1 MNIIV
6 IGCGKVGV
14 TLADM
19 LVREGH
25 NVVMVDQNPEK
36 LARVSEDIDAI
47 RLVGNGASITT
58 QMEAGIKTADVFIS
72 VTAEDE
78 LNLLCC
84 LIARRAGHC
93 HTIAR
98 VRNPVYSNEIGF
110 IKEQMGISMIIN
122 PELAAATEISKV
134 LRFPSAIQIDSF
146 AKNRIELLKFR
157 LKEEFGLA
165 GQKIMDID
173 NRLHPE
179 ILFCGV
185 ERGEE
190 VFIPSGQFVLENGD
204 KVSIIASPEKSA
216 AFFSRIGLQT
226 NQVRS
231 TMIIGGSTISY
242 YLAHMLDQ
250 MKIRVKIIERNRER
264 CESLSEKLENT
275 IVINGDGTDQNLLI
289 EEGLANTESFV
300 TLTNIDE
307 ENIFLSLFA
316 RDNSEAKLVTKVN
329 RLQFDELIGKL
340 DLGSVIYPKYITA
353 DYILQYVRAMQNSI
367 GSNVETLYHILDNKA
382 EALEFIIREESRVT
396 EKPLMELKLKKNLL
410 IAALMRKDRIIIPR
424 GQDQIQQGDTV
435 VVVTSHTGLHDIK
448 DILAE

>member
-25 NVVMVDQNPEK
+25 NVVMVDKNAEK
-36 LARVSEDIDAI
+36 LSKISEDIDAI

-58 QMEAGIKTADVFIS
+58 QIEAGIKTADVFIS

-98 VRNPVYSNEIGF
+98 VRNPIYSNEIGF

-173 NRLHPE
+173 NKLHPE

-185 ERGEE
+185 ERGDE

-216 AFFSRIGLQT
+216 AFFHRIGLQT
-226 NQVRS
+226 NQVKS

-242 YLAHMLDQ
+242 YLAGMLEK
-250 MKIRVKIIERNRER
+250 MNIRVKIVERDRDR
-264 CESLSEKLENT
+264 CENLSEKLENT
-275 IVINGDGTDQNLLI
+275 IVIHGDGTDQNLLI

-307 ENIFLSLFA
+307 ENIFLSMFA
-316 RDNSEAKLVTKVN
+316 RDNSSAKLVTKVN
-329 RLQFDELIGKL
+329 RLQFDELIGRL

-353 DYILQYVRAMQNSI
+353 DYILQYVRAMQNSF
-367 GSNVETLYHILDNKA
+367 GSNIETLHRMMDDQA
-382 EALEFIIREESRVT
+382 EALEFKIRDNFT
-396 EKPLMELKLKKNLL
+396 NTDIPLSQLPLKKGVLVGGIN
-410 IAALMRKDRIIIPR
+410 RNGRIILPR
-424 GQDQIQQGDTV
+424 GSDVIRRGDTV
-435 VVVTSHTGLHDIK
+435 VIITTLKGLNDIS
-448 DILAE
+448 DVFE